1 MARVQGVIQK
11 AMLLVIGLGTT
22 QAFGQGLNHGAVSS
36 IFNSALA
43 SSLPRASTVPISQ
56 SVSQIA
62 DGGGFKTTIILANT
76 DIVPANFTLNFWH
89 ADGSPLSLPLLSQG
103 SQQQVTGTIPVN
115 GSVTFET
122 PGGLGTFSQG
132 WGQLVTTNSIGGT
145 VIFRQSVPGT
155 APSEAAVPVTMPT
168 STVLV
173 LPYDETTGFDTALAL
188 VNTDPNNAAVV
199 TANLYDQSG
208 NLLTSG
214 PINLPPQ
221 GQQVIGSVQST
232 FPQAAG
238 LRGSVSFSSSA
249 GPITGFGLRFSP
261 GGTFTSLPVLT
272 PGQ

>member
-1 MARVQGVIQK
+1 MWRVQGIRQK
-11 AMLLVIGLGTT
+11 AVLLVMGLGAV
-22 QAFGQGLNHGAVSS
+22 QAFDQGLNNGAVSS

-43 SSLPRASTVPISQ
+43 SSLPHASTVPISQ

-62 DGGGFKTTIILANT
+62 DGGGFKTTIILANADT
-76 DIVPANFTLNFWH
+76 VPANFTLNFSH
-89 ADGSPLSLPLLSQG
+89 ADGSPLSLPVLSQG
-103 SQQQVTGTIPVN
+103 SKQQVTGTIPVN
-115 GSVTFET
+115 GSVTIET

-132 WGQLVTTNSIGGT
+132 WGQLVTSNSIGGT

-155 APSEAAVPVTMPT
+155 PSSEAAVPVTKPT

-173 LPYDETTGFDTALAL
+173 MPFDETTGFDTALAL
-188 VNTDPNNAAVV
+188 VNTDPNNAAIV

-221 GQQVIGSVQST
+221 GQQVIGSVKGT

-238 LRGSVSFSSSA
+238 LRGTVSFSSSA

-261 GGTFTSLPVLT
+261 GGTFTSLQVLI